1 MVQSIRRIIARKAK
15 MKYNPKH
22 WRYQV
27 VVTSNNGQQNVV
39 DNADGELNY
48 SFAKAYEDLLL
59 IYFCDWSLY
68 SWTHW
73 ITGFRMAVPLYEVRI
88 DFWVNGGDCVVVFND
103 DLLINNYKS
112 LSKTW
117 VLETLQI
124 KESELDLVFELR
136 KKFIR
141 KIKGEEFARNFN
153 MSSSLPE
160 NML

>member
-1 MVQSIRRIIARKAK
+1 

-27 VVTSNNGQQNVV
+27 VVASNTGQQNVL

-48 SFAKAYEDLLL
+48 SFFKAYEDLLL
-59 IYFCDWSLY
+59 FYFCDWNLY

-73 ITGFRMAVPLYEVRI
+73 LNGFRMADPLYEVRI
-88 DFWVNGGDCVVVFND
+88 DFWVHGGDCVIVFSD
-103 DLLINNYKS
+103 DLLINNYES

-117 VLETLQI
+117 ILETLQI
-124 KESELDLVFELR
+124 KESELDQVFELR
-136 KKFIR
+136 MKFIKKMR
-141 KIKGEEFARNFN
+141 GVEFARNFN
-153 MSSSLPE
+153 MSSSLLCQE

>member
-1 MVQSIRRIIARKAK
+1 

-136 KKFIR
+136 RKFIR

>member
-1 MVQSIRRIIARKAK
+1 

-27 VVTSNNGQQNVV
+27 VVTNNGQQNVV

-73 ITGFRMAVPLYEVRI
+73 ITGSRMAVPLYGVRI

-103 DLLINNYKS
+103 DLLINNYQS

-117 VLETLQI
+117 ILETLQI

-136 KKFIR
+136 MKFI
-141 KIKGEEFARNFN
+141 KK
-153 MSSSLPE
+153 
-160 NML
+160 